1 MDPRRGYVN
10 KPPTKRKPHFFDTG
24 LRVPGVRDLVQEQA
38 QAQAL
43 MELQVSHDVL
53 NMIDMVN
60 DCRLD
65 PKANEGIR
73 EQDIHKPL

>member
-1 MDPRRGYVN
+1 MSSSAS
-10 KPPTKRKPHFFDTG
+10 FS
-24 LRVPGVRDLVQEQA
+24 RVTSV
-38 QAQAL
+38 
-43 MELQVSHDVL
+43 HDVL

-73 EQDIHKPL
+73 EQDIHKFL

>member
-1 MDPRRGYVN
+1 M
-10 KPPTKRKPHFFDTG
+10 
-24 LRVPGVRDLVQEQA
+24 
-38 QAQAL
+38 
-43 MELQVSHDVL
+43 L